1 MKLAIDEHTTI
12 KEVQKEF
19 TEVYPFLKIEFYK
32 KPHEEKELSDKKY
45 RLAPDKVLSKEG
57 NAFKSAKIDI
67 DKSKTVAD
75 LEKEMYEKLGVAMQ
89 VSRKSG
95 NIWLETSFTDDR
107 TLELQNEQGE
117 VMSRSTDTSLRSI

>member
-1 MKLAIDEHTTI
+1 
-12 KEVQKEF
+12 
-19 TEVYPFLKIEFYK
+19 
-32 KPHEEKELSDKKY
+32 
-45 RLAPDKVLSKEG
+45 
-57 NAFKSAKIDI
+57 IDI
-67 DKSKTVAD
+67 DKSRTVAE

-117 VMSRSTDTSLRSI
+117 VMSRPTDTSLSSI